1 MIDPHGS
8 VESKEFENNR
18 EYPVRDANYSMNVR
32 LFGLI
37 GKMSPRGNIEGDSE
51 SNSEKN
57 EINNIYNNFQ
67 KKRFENTIRK
77 KKEYSNKK

>member
-32 LFGLI
+32 HFGLI
-37 GKMSPRGNIEGDSE
+37 GKMSPRGNFEGDFE
-51 SNSEKN
+51 PNSEKM
-57 EINNIYNNFQ
+57 
-67 KKRFENTIRK
+67 
-77 KKEYSNKK
+77 